1 MSINTIEKI
10 NNKIEKW
17 FFGFWVKK
25 YRVSYLLIFLI
36 IVAWIF
42 SLYTIPKESSPDIKF
57 GIISVV
63 TPYIWVNPTDI
74 DSLITDKIEK
84 EIKDIDGIKKITSR
98 SSVWFSSITVE
109 LHNWAIT
116 RDALT
121 DIKDAVDKVSLPE
134 DAEDTM
140 VTELSSS
147 NELMFE
153 VLLYGDA
160 EKFTQFD
167 LIHKSRII
175 KNSLEWA
182 NGIAT
187 IDLGGADMKWWAWS
201 STDDYEIKVLLDK
214 NKVELL
220 DLSVGQISNIIK
232 SYNKNTPIWNY
243 TIWDLN
249 YDFRFDGELLNIEEL
264 KNVVIKWTRGS
275 NVLLWDISEINR
287 EYKDDNIK
295 KLGFLNNKGLN
306 YTSLVFNKSEW
317 ANVFDVSDKAKEAL
331 EDYLKVNPNFWWLEI
346 FYTKDMSELIIEDYT
361 NLSETAIQ
369 TLVLV
374 FITIL
379 LFVWL
384 RESLIA
390 SMLLPLS
397 FLITFIVLDTLGFS
411 LNFLTNF
418 SLVLTLWIAIDTM
431 IVIIEWASEKIKLGY
446 NKKAAVLL
454 AVKDYKA
461 PLIAG
466 TMTTLVAFLPLM
478 FLPGVMW
485 KFLAYIPITVF
496 ATLVAALLLSLTISS
511 ALFVAFVKNQK
522 TYHRDEKLEA
532 TYSKHQAEYLANERI
547 WKVEATHAETSRR
560 DKILMWMWLKYYN
573 LLKKIIISRRNRLL
587 LIFSPI
593 IVLIFTFVY
602 IAPNI
607 WFTLFPASDQW
618 VITGSIET
626 KEWTDKKVLLE
637 YLSVL
642 DEAIYDLPELKVYYT
657 TLSGNKIDIYVEL
670 LQKSIRD
677 DKWLMNVFEIEQILL
692 QKLKYLETQWLIV
705 SIETLKDGPPT
716 GKAIGIKLIA
726 SNSQNVEE
734 LKKTASIF
742 KEKFRAIEWA
752 KNVTTTSS
760 ENPGQFIFKFNKNKL
775 AESGLTPNDII
786 TEVYFYTNGM
796 KAGSIKSEY
805 EDNDIVLKIK
815 QFDENLSPD
824 DINNLLIN
832 TKVWKVRVWDFAEY
846 EFTKAVSSIN
856 REKGKISITVEA
868 DVVTGTLPSEIQPA
882 LTKIAEEY
890 IYPEGITFGA
900 GWENEENKDLIVST
914 IKSLFI
920 TLFLIFSIL
929 VFQFNSFVQPAVVMY
944 SVVLALLWV
953 NIWLFLTW
961 NPYSMAF
968 MIWFIALMW
977 VVVNDAI
984 ILIDKINKN
993 LEKGIDDIHSVI
1005 GAGKSRLQP
1014 IIVTTLTT
1022 VFWILPL
1029 ATKDEFW
1036 AGLWYTIVFGLLAG
1050 SAMTLFVIPSLY
1062 YEVFLR
1068 KREVKVKIVK
1078 ENKEEL

>member
-1 MSINTIEKI
+1 MSNTIEKI
-10 NNKIEKW
+10 NEKIERW

-25 YRVSYLLIFLI
+25 FRVSFLVIFLI
-36 IVAWIF
+36 IVAGAF
-42 SLYTIPKESSPDIKF
+42 SLVTIPKESSPDIKF

-84 EIKDIDGIKKITSR
+84 EIKNIDWIKKITSS
-98 SSVWFSSITVE
+98 SSVWMSAITVE
-109 LHNWAIT
+109 LYNWVET
-116 RDALT
+116 RNVLT
-121 DIKDAVDKVSLPE
+121 DIKDEIDKISLPE
-134 DAEDTM
+134 DAEDTL

-153 VLLYGDA
+153 VLLYWDA
-160 EKFTQFD
+160 AKFTQYD
-167 LIHKSRII
+167 LISKSRVI
-175 KNSLEWA
+175 KNNIEWS
-182 NGIAT
+182 NGIAS
-187 IDLGGADMKWWAWS
+187 IDLWWADMKWWATS
-201 STDDYEIKVLLDK
+201 SADDYEVRVLLDK
-214 NKVELL
+214 DKVELL
-220 DLSVGQISNIIK
+220 NLTLGQISSIIK

-243 TIWDLN
+243 VIWDLN
-249 YDFRFDGELLNIEEL
+249 YDFRFDWELANIEEL
-264 KNVVIKWTRGS
+264 KNVVIRGTNWS
-275 NVLLWDISEINR
+275 NVLLSDIATIEK
-287 EYKDDNIK
+287 EYKNDSVKN
-295 KLGFLNNKGLN
+295 LWFLNNKWLN
-306 YTSLVFNKSEW
+306 YTSLVFNKNEW
-317 ANVFDVSDKAKEAL
+317 ANVFDVSDNAKASLEA
-331 EDYLKVNPNFWWLEI
+331 YLKSNPSFEWLDI

-361 NLSETAIQ
+361 NLSETATQ
-369 TLVLV
+369 TLILV

-431 IVIIEWASEKIKLGY
+431 IVIIEWASEKIRLWY
-446 NKKAAVLL
+446 NRRSAVLL

-496 ATLVAALLLSLTISS
+496 VTLIAALLLSLTVSS
-511 ALFVAFVKNQK
+511 ALFVKFVKDLDY
-522 TYHRDEKLEA
+522 YHRDEKLEA
-532 TYSKHQAEYLANERI
+532 TFSKNQAEFLAHERQ
-547 WKVEATHAETSRR
+547 WKKELSHEKSNTR
-560 DKILMWMWLKYYN
+560 DRILMSMWLKYYN
-573 LLKKIIISRRNRLL
+573 LLKKVIVSRKNRLL
-587 LIFSPI
+587 IIFSPI
-593 IVLIFTFVY
+593 IVLIITFVF
-602 IAPNI
+602 ISPQL

-626 KEWTDKKVLLE
+626 KEWTDKKVLIK
-637 YLSVL
+637 YLADL
-642 DEAIYDLPELKVYYT
+642 DDAIYKLPELKVFYT
-657 TLSGNKIDIYVEL
+657 TISWNKIDIYIEL
-670 LQKSIRD
+670 LQKSVRD
-677 DKWLMNVFEIEQILL
+677 DKWMRNVFEIEKLL
-692 QKLKYLETQWLIV
+692 VSQLSRLESDGLIV

-716 GKAIGIKLIA
+716 GKAVWIKLIA
-726 SNSQNVEE
+726 NNSKKVED
-734 LKKTASIF
+734 LKNTASIF
-742 KEKFRAIEWA
+742 KEKFRSIEWV
-752 KNVTTTSS
+752 KNITTTSS
-760 ENPGQFIFKFNKNKL
+760 ESPGQFIFQFNKDKL
-775 AESGLTPNDII
+775 AESWLTPNDIVS
-786 TEVYFYTNGM
+786 EVYIYTNGM

-805 EDNDIVLKIK
+805 EDNDIVLKIE
-815 QFDENLSPD
+815 QFDDNLSPE
-824 DINNLLIN
+824 DINNLLID
-832 TKVWKVRVWDFAEY
+832 TKVWKVRVGDFARY

-856 REKGKISITVEA
+856 RERGKIAITVEA
-868 DVVTGTLPSEIQPA
+868 DVVAWILPSEIQPA
-882 LTKIAEEY
+882 LEKIAAEY
-890 IYPEGITFGA
+890 IYPEWIIYTS

-914 IKSLFI
+914 FKSLFI

-929 VFQFNSFVQPAVVMY
+929 VFQFNSFAQPAVVMY
-944 SVVLALLWV
+944 SVVLAMLWV

-968 MIWFIALMW
+968 MIWFIALMG

-984 ILIDKINKN
+984 ILIDRINKN
-993 LEKGIDDIHSVI
+993 LEKWIDNLHSVI
-1005 GAGKSRLQP
+1005 WAGKTRLQP

-1029 ATKDEFW
+1029 AFKDEFW
-1036 AGLWYTIVFGLLAG
+1036 AGLWYTIVFWLFAG

-1068 KREVKVKIVK
+1068 KK
-1078 ENKEEL
+1078 EK

>member
-1 MSINTIEKI
+1 MSNTIEKI
-10 NNKIEKW
+10 NQKIEKW

-25 YRVSYLLIFLI
+25 FRVSFLAIFLI
-36 IVAWIF
+36 IVAGAF
-42 SLYTIPKESSPDIKF
+42 SLVTIPKESSPDIKF
-57 GIISVV
+57 GVISVV

-84 EIKDIDGIKKITSR
+84 EIKDLDWIKKITSR
-98 SSVWFSSITVE
+98 SSVWVSSITVE
-109 LHNWAIT
+109 LHNWVET
-116 RDALT
+116 RNVLT
-121 DIKDAVDKVSLPE
+121 DIKDEIDKISLPE
-134 DAEDTM
+134 DAEDTL

-153 VLLYGDA
+153 VLLYWDA
-160 EKFTQFD
+160 TRYTQFD
-167 LIHKSRII
+167 LVNNSQII
-175 KNSLEWA
+175 KNALEWS
-182 NGIAT
+182 NWISS
-187 IDLGGADMKWWAWS
+187 IDLWWADVNSGAGS
-201 STDDYEIKVLLDK
+201 SSADDYEIKVLLDRD
-214 NKVELL
+214 KVELL
-220 DLSVGQISNIIK
+220 NLTLWEISNTIK

-249 YDFRFDGELLNIEEL
+249 YDFRFDWELANITEL
-264 KNVVIKWTRGS
+264 KNVVIKWTKWS
-275 NVLLWDISEINR
+275 NILLGDIAEIKR
-287 EYKDDNIK
+287 EYKDDSIK
-295 KLGFLNNKGLN
+295 KLWFLDNKWLN
-306 YTSLVFNKSEW
+306 YTSLVFNKGKWS
-317 ANVFDVSDKAKEAL
+317 NVFDVSDSAKNAL
-331 EDYLKVNPNFWWLEI
+331 EDYLKSNPNFEWLDI
-346 FYTKDMSELIIEDYT
+346 FYTKDMSEAIIEDYT
-361 NLSETAIQ
+361 NLSSTAMQ

-431 IVIIEWASEKIKLGY
+431 IVIIEWASEKIKLWY
-446 NKKAAVLL
+446 NKKSAVLL

-466 TMTTLVAFLPLM
+466 TLTTLVAFLPLM

-496 ATLVAALLLSLTISS
+496 VTLVAALILSLTVSS
-511 ALFVAFVKNQK
+511 ALFVKFVKDLDY
-522 TYHRDEKLEA
+522 YHKDEKLEA
-532 TYSKHQAEYLANERI
+532 TFSKNQAEYLAFERQ
-547 WKVEATHAETSRR
+547 WKREQTHDKSNMR
-560 DKILMWMWLKYYN
+560 DKVLLWMGLKYYN
-573 LLKKIIISRRNRLL
+573 LLKKVIISRRNRLI

-593 IVLIFTFVY
+593 IILIFTF
-602 IAPNI
+602 IFISPQL

-618 VITGSIET
+618 VITWSIET
-626 KEWTDKKVLLE
+626 KEWTDKRALVK
-637 YLSVL
+637 YLSQL
-642 DEAIYDLPELKVYYT
+642 DEAIYKIPELKVYYT
-657 TLSGNKIDIYVEL
+657 TLSWNRIDIYIEL
-670 LQKSIRD
+670 LQKSIRED
-677 DKWLMNVFEIEQILL
+677 MWMRDVFEVEKVILSQL
-692 QKLKYLETQWLIV
+692 GELESDWLTV

-716 GKAIGIKLIA
+716 GKAVWIKLIA
-726 SNSQNVEE
+726 NNSKKVED
-734 LKKTASIF
+734 LKNTASIF
-742 KEKFRAIEWA
+742 KEKFRGIEWV

-760 ENPGQFIFKFNKNKL
+760 ESPGQFIFKFNKDKL
-775 AESGLTPNDII
+775 AESWLTPNDIVS
-786 TEVYFYTNGM
+786 EVYFYTNGM

-805 EDNDIVLKIK
+805 EDNDVVLKIA
-815 QFDENLSPD
+815 QFDENLSPE
-824 DINNLLIN
+824 DINNLLID
-832 TKVWKVRVWDFAEY
+832 TRIWKVRVGDFATY

-856 REKGKISITVEA
+856 REKWKIAITVEA
-868 DVVTGTLPSEIQPA
+868 DVVSWILPSEIQPA
-882 LTKIAEEY
+882 LEKIAAEY
-890 IYPEGITFGA
+890 IYPEGIIYTS

-914 IKSLFI
+914 FKSLFI

-929 VFQFNSFVQPAVVMY
+929 VFQFNSFGQPAVVMY
-944 SVVLALLWV
+944 SVVLAMLWV

-984 ILIDKINKN
+984 ILIDRINKN
-993 LEKGIDDIHSVI
+993 LEKWIDSLHAVI
-1005 GAGKSRLQP
+1005 WAGKTRLQP

-1029 ATKDEFW
+1029 AFKDEFW
-1036 AGLWYTIVFGLLAG
+1036 AWLWYTIVFWLFAG

-1068 KREVKVKIVK
+1068 KK
-1078 ENKEEL
+1078 ENKLTK